1 MYIFLIFTKNS
12 GMQKLWLFFIG
23 NFIVFFPI
31 FINAESII
39 DYNLKKIYF
48 TVKFLKIS
56 VIGGYITFN
65 GLKVYF
71 HISDKKAFLFDA
83 GDFMKKRKKFFK
95 PEGIIVNSIKTTS
108 FFPVNEIPVVL
119 PEALFVLN
127 GVVCPIIKQK
137 KPYIDIKNDIV
148 FTAQKDMYSVISFCF
163 VINLV
168 TLNLMLVNSILKKAV
183 KYVKG
188 KK

>member
-1 MYIFLIFTKNS
+1 
-12 GMQKLWLFFIG
+12 MQKLWLFFIG
-23 NFIVFFPI
+23 NLIVFFPI

-39 DYNLKKIYF
+39 DYKLKKIYF
-48 TVKFLKIS
+48 SVKLLKLP

-71 HISDKKAFLFDA
+71 HISEKKAFLFDS
-83 GDFMKKRKKFFK
+83 GDFIKKRKKFFK
-95 PEGIIVNSIKTTS
+95 PKGIVINSIKSTS

-127 GVVCPIIKQK
+127 GVLCPIIKQK

-148 FTAQKDMYSVISFCF
+148 FAARNDMYSAISFCF
-163 VINLV
+163 VINIV
-168 TLNLMLVNSILKKAV
+168 TLNLMLVNSIFKKAV
-183 KYVKG
+183 NYVKG